1 MTVKELIKK
10 LKEMPQDMEVR
21 YEAEGEDYEVE
32 YVNET
37 KITSYNRKWEKTTK
51 QYVLIY

>member
-10 LKEMPQDMEVR
+10 LKEMPQDMEVK
-21 YEAEGEDYEVE
+21 YQAEGEDYEVE

-37 KITSYNRKWEKTTK
+37 KTTSYNSKWKKTTEE
-51 QYVLIY
+51 YVLIY